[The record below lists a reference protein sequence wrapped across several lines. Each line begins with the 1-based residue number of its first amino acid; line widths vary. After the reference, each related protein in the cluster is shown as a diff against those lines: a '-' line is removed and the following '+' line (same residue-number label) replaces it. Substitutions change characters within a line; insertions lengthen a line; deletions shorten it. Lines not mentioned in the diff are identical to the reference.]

1 VKSLRL
7 AVFAAVLA
15 ALLFAIPAHAQV
27 LQGNTASV
35 AMSFT
40 QTESLIVSTDVSSVT
55 FNAAGVASSPINV
68 TTTWNATAARTQLE
82 VYAYV
87 PSSNAF
93 TGAHGNTIPAA
104 DLQQTSPD
112 SSLHTC
118 NGQLTILNGSTLNN
132 ACGWIFDG
140 SLPSA
145 AGTQTGQVNLTILN
159 FASIAP
165 DSFSGTYLISAQ
177 IL

>member
-1 VKSLRL
+1 MKLRL
-7 AVFAAVLA
+7 AVLAAVLA
-15 ALLFAIPAHAQV
+15 AFFAVPAQAQV
-27 LQGNTASV
+27 LKGNTASV

-40 QTESLIVSTDVSSVT
+40 QAESLIVSTDVSSIT

-68 TTTWNATAARTQLE
+68 TTTWNATAARTKLE
-82 VYAYV
+82 VYAYLA
-87 PSSNAF
+87 SANAF
-93 TGAHGNTIPAA
+93 TGAHSNTIPAA

-118 NGQLTILNGSTLNN
+118 DGQLTILDGSTLNN

-159 FASIAP
+159 IASIAT

-177 IL
+177 VI